1 MLVNLVIMGRNSLVL
16 EIGLLVKLVI
26 VNGLCNE
33 IQFVFG
39 MIFGFLLAR

>member
-26 VNGLCNE
+26 VNGLLVMKFNL
-33 IQFVFG
+33 
-39 MIFGFLLAR
+39 FLE

>member
-26 VNGLCNE
+26 VNGLLLMKFNL
-33 IQFVFG
+33 
-39 MIFGFLLAR
+39 FLE